1 MRGIPAAVL
10 CALLVAAGAPAG
22 EVIIGEMG
30 FPLNMP
36 FCGT

>member
-1 MRGIPAAVL
+1 MRGIPAVVL
-10 CALLVAAGAPAG
+10 CALLLAVGAQAG
-22 EVIIGEMG
+22 EAIIGEMD

>member
-1 MRGIPAAVL
+1 MRGIPTTML

-22 EVIIGEMG
+22 EVIIGEMD